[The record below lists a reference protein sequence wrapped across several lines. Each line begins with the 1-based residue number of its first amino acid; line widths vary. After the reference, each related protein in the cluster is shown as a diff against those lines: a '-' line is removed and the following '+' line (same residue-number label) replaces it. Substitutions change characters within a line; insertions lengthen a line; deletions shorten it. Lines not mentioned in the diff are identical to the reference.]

1 MPSNRVVREA
11 ENLRRVGC
19 PFYTEDPVLKCLKI
33 QSYTQRTMRATINPL
48 TPHNAGVDRVPLRSY
63 TRLTMRPAT
72 AEAIIDLTQL
82 RRNFS
87 IVRQKVGPK
96 LKILFPIKADGYGH
110 GAVMLGRAAQQA
122 GLDYL
127 GVANAGEAVELRQAG
142 ITLPILILSSSLASH
157 AAELVRAEVDVT
169 VSTPHMAQTL
179 NAEAGKLGKKVRVQ
193 VKVDTGMGRNGALPD
208 QVLPL
213 FRLFRQLPNLIPQG
227 IFSHFAVSYS
237 ESNEDQAYT
246 HWQMEIF
253 NQLLKD
259 LDREGLLPPLRHI
272 ANSSGFIQYYD
283 EVTTGF
289 YNLVR
294 PGILFYGYPEVRRP
308 WTQEIKPILSVRTW
322 IVSINE
328 LPTGSYI
335 GYGRHYR
342 TATNQKIATL
352 PLGYADG
359 LSWLLANKGEV
370 ALHGKLAR
378 LVGSVSMDQITVDIS
393 HIPEAKVGDEVEI
406 VGPHMPAEEV
416 ARRMGAN
423 FTEVVLT
430 ALSKRVARVYAE

>member
-1 MPSNRVVREA
+1 
-11 ENLRRVGC
+11 
-19 PFYTEDPVLKCLKI
+19 
-33 QSYTQRTMRATINPL
+33 MRAIINPL
-48 TPHNAGVDRVPLRSY
+48 AISRPDLDRPPLRSY

-72 AEAIIDLTQL
+72 AEAIIDLAQL
-82 RRNFS
+82 RRNFT
-87 IVRQKVGPK
+87 IVRQRVGSQT
-96 LKILFPIKADGYGH
+96 KILFPVKADGYGH
-110 GAVMLGRAAQQA
+110 GAVMVGRAAQQA

-127 GVANAGEAVELRQAG
+127 GVANVGEAIELRQAG
-142 ITLPILILSSSLASH
+142 ITMPILILSSSLLSH
-157 AAELVRAEVDVT
+157 ASELVRAEVDVT
-169 VSTPHMAQTL
+169 VSQPTMAQTL
-179 NAEAGKLGKKVRVQ
+179 NAEAAKLGKKVRVQ
-193 VKVDTGMGRNGALPD
+193 VKVDTGMGRNGALPE

-213 FRLFRQLPNLIPQG
+213 FRRFRELPYLVPQG

-237 ESNEDQAYT
+237 ETAEDQAYT
-246 HWQMEIF
+246 RGQIRAF
-253 NQLLKD
+253 TQLLKE
-259 LDREGLLPPLRHI
+259 LDSEGLLPPLRHI
-272 ANSSGFIQYYD
+272 ANSSGFIQYD
-283 EVTTGF
+283 GEVSQGY

-308 WTQEIKPILSVRTW
+308 WTQGIRPILSVRTW

-328 LPTGSYI
+328 LPAGSYI

-342 TATNQKIATL
+342 TSSRQRIATL

-359 LSWLLANKGEV
+359 LSWLLANQGEV

-378 LVGSVSMDQITVDIS
+378 IVGSVSMDQITIDVT
-393 HIPEAKVGDEVEI
+393 HIPEARVGDEVEI
-406 VGPHMPAEEV
+406 IGKKMPAEEI